1 MAAIEVITSQETEV
15 TLKKPN
21 GEPYTILVRIW
32 NETVSNLTLMALGS
46 SAPEIL
52 LSVIEI
58 FGNNFEAGELGPGT
72 IVGSAAY
79 NLFIIIAICILVI
92 PDGEVR
98 RIARNDVFW
107 VTVIW
112 STFAYIWLYLILGV
126 ISPNVVE
133 AWEGILTFAFFFLTV
148 INAYIANRYFP
159 SLGTRYLKGK
169 AITSFTSRTATYSN
183 KGGEVRLENGNGTAA
198 EQTDSLINTIQDP
211 DVLAFEEHK
220 QLFWDTF
227 TQIRAKH
234 PDLDIKEVGKLTAW
248 QALAKMPKSRAVRR
262 VQAIRKLT
270 AGVPLFREFDI
281 IEPLVPGME
290 TKITVSFSPSQYIC
304 MENIGKVL
312 IQVEVDRGSIQEPTI
327 VTVHYK
333 TIEDSAK
340 AGDDYEP
347 IQGIITFLPHEIK

>member
-1 MAAIEVITSQETEV
+1 MYPKSL
-15 TLKKPN
+15 LKTD
-21 GEPYTILVRIW
+21 TI
-32 NETVSNLTLMALGS
+32 
-46 SAPEIL
+46 EIL
-52 LSVIEI
+52 
-58 FGNNFEAGELGPGT
+58 G
-72 IVGSAAY
+72 
-79 NLFIIIAICILVI
+79 
-92 PDGEVR
+92 
-98 RIARNDVFW
+98 
-107 VTVIW
+107 
-112 STFAYIWLYLILGV
+112 
-126 ISPNVVE
+126 
-133 AWEGILTFAFFFLTV
+133 
-148 INAYIANRYFP
+148 YF
-159 SLGTRYLKGK
+159 
-169 AITSFTSRTATYSN
+169 
-183 KGGEVRLENGNGTAA
+183 
-198 EQTDSLINTIQDP
+198 DSLINTIQDP
-211 DVLAFEEHK
+211 DILAFEEHK

-234 PDLDIKEVGKLTAW
+234 PDLDIKKVGKLTAW

-270 AGVPLFREFDI
+270 AGVSLFREFDI

-312 IQVEVDRGSIQEPTI
+312 IQVEVDRGSFQEPTI